1 MATFPEWSESA
12 DLGELTLDVDN
23 RNQPKLVILLRGRF
37 EIVRMIPYGP
47 SEDLEEMLVR
57 AVAPTEAGAIRSLI
71 TGLAAKLTLPKTGR
85 AA

>member
-12 DLGELTLDVDN
+12 DVGELTLDVDN

-47 SEDLEEMLVR
+47 PEDLEEMLVR
-57 AVAPTEAGAIRSLI
+57 AVAPNEAGAIRSLI
-71 TGLAAKLTLPKTGR
+71 TGLAAKLTLPNRGW